1 MSTQHPSWTQ
11 NDFLSL
17 LMLYASKADMQ
28 TTDDEI
34 SWIKAHFPTEHYDEV
49 KNTFHQQSDY
59 ENIQLIESL
68 KERFFP
74 NEKEQ
79 RTLENYLNDLFKAD
93 GSVSH
98 LEEQIMMGLKRLLWN
113 S

>member
-1 MSTQHPSWTQ
+1 MSTQNPSWTQ
-11 NDFLSL
+11 NDFISL

-34 SWIKAHFPTEHYDEV
+34 SWIKERFATERFDQV
-49 KNTFHQQSDY
+49 KGTFHQQSDY
-59 ENIQLIESL
+59 ENIQMIEAL

-74 NEKEQ
+74 NEEKQ
-79 RTLENYLNDLFKAD
+79 RTLETYLKELFKAD